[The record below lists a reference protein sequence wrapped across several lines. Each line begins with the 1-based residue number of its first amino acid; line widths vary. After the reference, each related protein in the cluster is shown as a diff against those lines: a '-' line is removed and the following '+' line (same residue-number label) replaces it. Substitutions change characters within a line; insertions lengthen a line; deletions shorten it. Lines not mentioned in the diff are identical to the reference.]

1 MNDSKKERHTNS
13 MPSTA
18 VYAEQLRVV
27 GLRVTRPRVG
37 ILWAVEANPHAD
49 TESIFG
55 VVRAALPEVSRQT
68 VYDVLHAL
76 TEVGLLR
83 RFQPSGSVAR
93 YETRVGDNHHHF
105 VCRGCGAIAD
115 VDCSVGETPCLIPS
129 DECGFLL
136 DETEVIYWGFC
147 QACSGGA
154 SSNQARRSWVA
165 GIGSVAAFGTALF
178 DEPDLH
184 GGAVTEVATPTDPA
198 QTRRDRTH
206 DHRPAVSHEEA
217 MPFQSN
223 THVLQ
228 KLTPNPNKEVP
239 LSRMATSSTPRRVG
253 ETRSGDRTGST

>member
-1 MNDSKKERHTNS
+1 MNDSKKERPIS
-13 MPSTA
+13 GMPGMA
-18 VYAEQLRVV
+18 VYAERLRAAD
-27 GLRVTRPRVG
+27 LRVTRPRVG
-37 ILWAVEANPHAD
+37 ILWAVQANPHAD

-55 VVRAALPEVSRQT
+55 IVRAALPEVSRQT

-83 RFQPSGSVAR
+83 RFEPSGSAAR

-147 QACSGGA
+147 QACLGGA
-154 SSNQARRSWVA
+154 SSNPAPRCWVA

-178 DEPDLH
+178 DEPHRH
-184 GGAVTEVATPTDPA
+184 GIAVTEVATPTA
-198 QTRRDRTH
+198 LARTCRDHTH
-206 DHRPAVSHEEA
+206 DHKPAIPREEV
-217 MPFQSN
+217 MPRQSN
-223 THVLQ
+223 THPLQ
-228 KLTPNPNKEVP
+228 KRAPNLNREVA
-239 LSRMATSSTPRRVG
+239 LSRTVTPSTPWRVAATKTG
-253 ETRSGDRTGST
+253 GHTGST